1 MLFFVFIFVSGNTEE
16 VEKEE
21 EEEEE
26 EERAIFDTYLF
37 GLLGILS
44 LIGLFGSLLFQYL
57 LDKSTPKEK
66 KILFFHLLYI
76 QINK

>member
-16 VEKEE
+16 VEKEEE

-66 KILFFHLLYI
+66 KFFSSIYYTF
-76 QINK
+76 K

>member
-16 VEKEE
+16 VEKEEEE

-66 KILFFHLLYI
+66 KFFSSIYYTF
-76 QINK
+76 K